1 MALRKEAVA
10 DAKKYSD
17 EAIQKAF
24 KKKMGKDGGSP
35 DIGVAKKKKKGKSG
49 REGSAERTQGASAQN
64 TGNAGDLSADAS
76 AVSQSAA
83 FLALEKTNE

>member
-1 MALRKEAVA
+1 MSAMALRKEAVA

-17 EAIQKAF
+17 EAIQKSLGAF

-76 AVSQSAA
+76 AVS
-83 FLALEKTNE
+83 